1 MKMREFALPL
11 EKSADSWKA
20 GAAAGLVFIAACA
33 TSNDDAILDVA
44 EPDAPAA
51 PVFVLSDIL
60 GAVPDALEAR
70 LGAPALTRREGD
82 GEFRR
87 YSLSTCM
94 LIVILYPDDTGAPR
108 AAHVDAVALNS
119 EEEKPA
125 LDACLAA
132 G

>member
-1 MKMREFALPL
+1 MKTREFGLQL

-20 GAAAGLVFIAACA
+20 AAAAGLVFLAACA
-33 TSNDDAILDVA
+33 TSNNDDILNLA
-44 EPDAPAA
+44 KPGAPAA
-51 PVFVLSDIL
+51 PVFVLGDIL
-60 GAVPDALEAR
+60 GAAPDALEAR

-108 AAHVDAVALNS
+108 AAHVDAAALNS
-119 EEEKPA
+119 GEEKPA